1 MFRDS
6 LFRYQKAVK
15 TAKSR
20 YFTEIINKNFHKP
33 KILFNILN
41 AAFRPSLSSFTEV
54 SSLSCDDSALRMG
67 INPVLS
73 DPTLPISCT
82 AVLSNFTPITEKY
95 LIDLVAHLKPTG
107 SSIDVVPPYFLKQ
120 VLDVVGPH
128 LLCLINHSLTVPN
141 PNLGGLSS
149 CVKQYVKKLGVVF
162 DEHLRFDR
170 QINSVVKT
178 SFFQLRLL
186 SKAKSFLSFKNF
198 EKVIHAFITTRLDYC
213 NSLYVG
219 ISQTALSRLQL
230 VQNAAAR
237 LLAGVH
243 KRDHITPVL
252 RSLHWLPV
260 RYRVNFKILLIVY
273 KSLHGMAPPYISD
286 LLIEHSVTRTL
297 RSSNQR
303 LLLIPQTKR
312 KCRGDRA
319 FASIAPRLWNDL
331 PSFIRMASSVATF
344 KSKLKTYLFDNAF
357 NFG

>member
-1 MFRDS
+1 MDVLNCDLSAEEVLLRFNSTCAHVLDLVAPLKTLYYKSRSEPWLDDSTHCLRQICRRFERKWKKDKLQVSLQMFRDS
-6 LFRYQKAVK
+6 LFHQKAVK
-15 TAKSR
+15 TAKS
-20 YFTEIINKNFHKP
+20 
-33 KILFNILN
+33 
-41 AAFRPSLSSFTEV
+41 
-54 SSLSCDDSALRMG
+54 
-67 INPVLS
+67 
-73 DPTLPISCT
+73 
-82 AVLSNFTPITEKY
+82 SNFTPITEKY
-95 LIDLVAHLKPTG
+95 LIDLVEHLKPTG

-149 CVKQYVKKLGVVF
+149 CVKQYVKNLGVVF

-237 LLAGVH
+237 LLAGVQ
-243 KRDHITPVL
+243 KQDHITPVFGPYTG
-252 RSLHWLPV
+252 SLC
-260 RYRVNFKILLIVY
+260 
-273 KSLHGMAPPYISD
+273 
-286 LLIEHSVTRTL
+286 VTE
-297 RSSNQR
+297 
-303 LLLIPQTKR
+303 
-312 KCRGDRA
+312 
-319 FASIAPRLWNDL
+319 
-331 PSFIRMASSVATF
+331 
-344 KSKLKTYLFDNAF
+344 
-357 NFG
+357 